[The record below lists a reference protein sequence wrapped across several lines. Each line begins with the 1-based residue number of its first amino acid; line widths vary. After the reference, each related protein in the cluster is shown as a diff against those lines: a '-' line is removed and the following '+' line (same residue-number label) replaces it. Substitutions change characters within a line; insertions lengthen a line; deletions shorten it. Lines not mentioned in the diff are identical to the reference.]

1 MRLKDSPYSGAVS
14 PSACSSTKD
23 ELRFMM
29 CFFSAGFD
37 ANIARQCHLLRE
49 RSRASTRPSVLANKL
64 WHVWCVSPT
73 CPIHQLLFSCEQCS
87 VRGAGCR
94 RSGDSSHNKHSQL
107 DGVMWCSSLLT
118 ALILRKAKPLVV

>member
-1 MRLKDSPYSGAVS
+1 MRLKDSPCSGAVS

-29 CFFSAGFD
+29 C
-37 ANIARQCHLLRE
+37 E